1 MAFVQQGDSPD
12 NSISPSNVS
21 HHSSFLPL
29 PSVFFF
35 FSFPTTSTFF
45 PTSGTGASF
54 LFTRWLSNKLC
65 IYSCFHLLHAC
76 CLVSLSRL
84 WSLLTSSP
92 SSSVFSSVFFGFL
105 YLHSAPTLKHSGS
118 RLVPI
123 LCRFHSMS
131 KGGCSSVSLCQWS
144 PFRAVGSLGLFCLMS
159 CKESFL
165 CPWSIA
171 NTFLPTMG
179 IWKGW
184 IAMWCLLSQGGLAA
198 SRSSVS
204 SLSSLR

>member
-1 MAFVQQGDSPD
+1 MWWPLCSKVTRLITPSLPRTCRITLPSFQFPRVFFHSPRLVRFYQRLVLGLPSYLLDGFPTNCVYIRAFIFSTHAVWF
-12 NSISPSNVS
+12 PSVACEVCLL
-21 HHSSFLPL
+21 HLRLLRFPL
-29 PSVFFF
+29 P
-35 FSFPTTSTFF
+35 
-45 PTSGTGASF
+45 GG
-54 LFTRWLSNKLC
+54 
-65 IYSCFHLLHAC
+65 
-76 CLVSLSRL
+76 
-84 WSLLTSSP
+84 
-92 SSSVFSSVFFGFL
+92 
-105 YLHSAPTLKHSGS
+105 HSAPTLKHSGS
-118 RLVPI
+118 RLVPL

-184 IAMWCLLSQGGLAA
+184 IAMWCLLSHGGLAA